1 MIMADDH
8 HNKKL
13 DDENADVG
21 PNEPSSV
28 SSSELDHSSS
38 SSSASSSSSI
48 LPSAYKKILVPVPH
62 DNTEMSDNALG
73 HAIYLANATG
83 SEIIILFVMEKI
95 EDISDTTFVG
105 SNRGSE
111 GIEAGEDRNRDNE
124 GREGQKDVQ
133 RITVTAQGEAKKM
146 IEEKLN
152 LCKAAG
158 IKGQVSYRLTT
169 GKSVEDE
176 IVNLASTGDV
186 NLIVMTSDTISSSIR
201 SFGSTARKVIDNVEV
216 PVMIIHS

>member
-1 MIMADDH
+1 MIMSDPH
-8 HNKKL
+8 SEKL
-13 DDENADVG
+13 DDENADG
-21 PNEPSSV
+21 SFNESLSVSDSEPDRSPSSY
-28 SSSELDHSSS
+28 
-38 SSSASSSSSI
+38 SSSSI

-62 DNTEMSDNALG
+62 DNTKMSDKALG

-83 SEIIILFVMEKI
+83 SEIIILFVVEKI

-105 SNRGSE
+105 SDSGSE
-111 GIEAGEDRNRDNE
+111 GVANKERNRDDE
-124 GREGQKDVQ
+124 DVQ
-133 RITVTAQGEAKKM
+133 MITVTAQGEVKKM

-158 IKGQVSYRLTT
+158 IKGQISYRLTT

-176 IVNLASTGDV
+176 IANLASTGDV
-186 NLIVMTSDTISSSIR
+186 DLIVMTSDTISSSIR
-201 SFGSTARKVIDNVEV
+201 SFGSTARKVIDNVKI

>member
-1 MIMADDH
+1 MSDPH
-8 HNKKL
+8 SEKL
-13 DDENADVG
+13 DDENADGSFNKSLSVSNLE
-21 PNEPSSV
+21 PDRSPSSY
-28 SSSELDHSSS
+28 
-38 SSSASSSSSI
+38 SSSSI

-62 DNTEMSDNALG
+62 DNTEMSNKALG

-83 SEIIILFVMEKI
+83 SEIIILFVVEKI

-105 SNRGSE
+105 SDSGSE
-111 GIEAGEDRNRDNE
+111 GVVNEERNRDDE
-124 GREGQKDVQ
+124 DVQ
-133 RITVTAQGEAKKM
+133 MITVTAQGEVKKM

-152 LCKAAG
+152 ICKAAG
-158 IKGQVSYRLTT
+158 IKGQISYRLTT

-176 IVNLASTGDV
+176 IANLASTGDV

-201 SFGSTARKVIDNVEV
+201 SFGSTARKVIDNVKI

>member
-1 MIMADDH
+1 MIMSDPH
-8 HNKKL
+8 SEKL
-13 DDENADVG
+13 DDENADG
-21 PNEPSSV
+21 SFNESLSV
-28 SSSELDHSSS
+28 SDSELDRSPSSY
-38 SSSASSSSSI
+38 SSSSSI

-62 DNTEMSDNALG
+62 DNTKMSDKALG

-83 SEIIILFVMEKI
+83 SEIIILFVVEKI

-105 SNRGSE
+105 SDSGSE
-111 GIEAGEDRNRDNE
+111 GVVNEERNRDDE
-124 GREGQKDVQ
+124 DVQ
-133 RITVTAQGEAKKM
+133 MITVTAQGEVKKM

-158 IKGQVSYRLTT
+158 IKGQISYRLTT

-176 IVNLASTGDV
+176 IANLASTGDV
-186 NLIVMTSDTISSSIR
+186 DLIVMTSDTISSSIR
-201 SFGSTARKVIDNVEV
+201 SFGSTARKVIDNVDV

>member
-1 MIMADDH
+1 MDDRRSKELDEINADDGL
-8 HNKKL
+8 NK
-13 DDENADVG
+13 
-21 PNEPSSV
+21 PSSLSGPE
-28 SSSELDHSSS
+28 SSSIPSSS
-38 SSSASSSSSI
+38 LSI

-62 DNTEMSDNALG
+62 DNTEMSDKALG

-105 SNRGSE
+105 YNSGSD
-111 GIEAGEDRNRDNE
+111 GTKIGEDSNKTTNKVERKGQRDV
-124 GREGQKDVQ
+124 KS
-133 RITVTAQGEAKKM
+133 ITVTAQGEAKKL

-158 IKGQVSYRLTT
+158 IKGQASYRLTT

-176 IVNLASTGDV
+176 IANLAGTGDID
-186 NLIVMTSDTISSSIR
+186 LIVMTSDTISSSIR

>member
-1 MIMADDH
+1 MIMTDYPH
-8 HNKKL
+8 SEKL
-13 DDENADVG
+13 DDENAGGG

-28 SSSELDHSSS
+28 SGSELDHLPSF
-38 SSSASSSSSI
+38 SSSSI
-48 LPSAYKKILVPVPH
+48 LPSKYKKILVPVPH
-62 DNTEMSDNALG
+62 DNTEMSDKALG

-83 SEIIILFVMEKI
+83 SEIIILFVVEKI

-105 SNRGSE
+105 SDRGSE
-111 GIEAGEDRNRDNE
+111 GVVNEERNRDNE
-124 GREGQKDVQ
+124 GREGPKDVQ
-133 RITVTAQGEAKKM
+133 KMTVTAQGEAKKM

-186 NLIVMTSDTISSSIR
+186 DLIVMTSDTISSSIR
-201 SFGSTARKVIDNVEV
+201 SFGSTARKVIDNVEI

>member
-1 MIMADDH
+1 MSDPH
-8 HNKKL
+8 SEKL
-13 DDENADVG
+13 DDENADG
-21 PNEPSSV
+21 SFNESLSVSNSEPDRSPSSY
-28 SSSELDHSSS
+28 S
-38 SSSASSSSSI
+38 SSSSSI

-62 DNTEMSDNALG
+62 DNTEMSNKALG

-83 SEIIILFVMEKI
+83 SEIIILFVVEKM

-105 SNRGSE
+105 YNRGSE
-111 GIEAGEDRNRDNE
+111 GVANKERNRDDE
-124 GREGQKDVQ
+124 DVQ
-133 RITVTAQGEAKKM
+133 MITVTAQGEVKKM

-158 IKGQVSYRLTT
+158 IKGQISYRLTT

-176 IVNLASTGDV
+176 IANLASTGDV
-186 NLIVMTSDTISSSIR
+186 DLIVMTSDTISSSIR
-201 SFGSTARKVIDNVEV
+201 SFGSTARKVIDNVDV

>member
-1 MIMADDH
+1 MIMSDPH
-8 HNKKL
+8 SEKL
-13 DDENADVG
+13 DDENADG
-21 PNEPSSV
+21 SFNESLSVSDSEPDRSPSSY
-28 SSSELDHSSS
+28 
-38 SSSASSSSSI
+38 SSSSSI

-62 DNTEMSDNALG
+62 DNTKMSDKALG

-83 SEIIILFVMEKI
+83 SEIIILFVVEKI

-105 SNRGSE
+105 SDSGSE
-111 GIEAGEDRNRDNE
+111 GVANKERNRDDE
-124 GREGQKDVQ
+124 DVQ
-133 RITVTAQGEAKKM
+133 MITVTAQGEVKKM

-158 IKGQVSYRLTT
+158 IKGQISYRLTT

-176 IVNLASTGDV
+176 IANLASTGDV
-186 NLIVMTSDTISSSIR
+186 DLIVMTSDTISSSIR
-201 SFGSTARKVIDNVEV
+201 SFGSTARKVIDNVKI

>member
-1 MIMADDH
+1 MIMSDPH
-8 HNKKL
+8 SEKL
-13 DDENADVG
+13 DDENADG
-21 PNEPSSV
+21 SFNESLSVSDSEPDRSPSSHP
-28 SSSELDHSSS
+28 SSSY
-38 SSSASSSSSI
+38 I

-62 DNTEMSDNALG
+62 DNTKMSDKALG

-83 SEIIILFVMEKI
+83 SEIIILFVVEKI

-105 SNRGSE
+105 SDSGSE
-111 GIEAGEDRNRDNE
+111 GVANKERNRDDE
-124 GREGQKDVQ
+124 DVQ
-133 RITVTAQGEAKKM
+133 MITVTAQGEVKKM

-158 IKGQVSYRLTT
+158 IKGEISYRLTT

-176 IVNLASTGDV
+176 IANLASTGDV
-186 NLIVMTSDTISSSIR
+186 DLIVMTSDTISSSIR
-201 SFGSTARKVIDNVEV
+201 SFGSTARKVIDNVDV

>member
-1 MIMADDH
+1 MIMADDP
-8 HNKKL
+8 HNEKW
-13 DDENADVG
+13 DDENAVGG
-21 PNEPSSV
+21 PNELSSV
-28 SSSELDHSSS
+28 SGSELDYSPSSYSSS
-38 SSSASSSSSI
+38 PTI

-62 DNTEMSDNALG
+62 DNTETSHKALG

-83 SEIIILFVMEKI
+83 SEIVILFVVGKI

-105 SNRGSE
+105 SDRGSE
-111 GIEAGEDRNRDNE
+111 GVEADEERIRDNE

-133 RITVTAQGEAKKM
+133 KITVTAQGEVKKM

-176 IVNLASTGDV
+176 IANLASTGDID
-186 NLIVMTSDTISSSIR
+186 LIVMTSDTISSSIR
-201 SFGSTARKVIDNVEV
+201 SFGSTARKVIDNVEI

>member
-1 MIMADDH
+1 MIMSDPH
-8 HNKKL
+8 SEKL
-13 DDENADVG
+13 DDENADG
-21 PNEPSSV
+21 SFNESLSV
-28 SSSELDHSSS
+28 SDSELDRSPSSY
-38 SSSASSSSSI
+38 SSSSSI

-62 DNTEMSDNALG
+62 DNTKMSDKALG

-83 SEIIILFVMEKI
+83 SEIIILFVVEKI

-105 SNRGSE
+105 SDRGSE
-111 GIEAGEDRNRDNE
+111 GVANKERNRDDE
-124 GREGQKDVQ
+124 DVQ
-133 RITVTAQGEAKKM
+133 MITVTAQGEVKKM

-158 IKGQVSYRLTT
+158 IKGQISYRLTT

-176 IVNLASTGDV
+176 IANLASTGDV

-201 SFGSTARKVIDNVEV
+201 SFGSTARKVIDNVKI